1 MSQQTINQGNPP
13 IVWSTIDDAFQKINA
28 NFTELYLSIGGPGV
42 DLSSIA
48 SDLVPDG
55 NLTRDLGSISRRWRD
70 LYLGGS
76 SLYLGDALIT
86 ADISGAVNLPLG
98 STVGGSLIKDPTNVS
113 FGQISVAGQGDVLA
127 NSETGILNLAASG
140 ISITT
145 VPSTDTITFT
155 NTGVTTVTGSTG
167 VSVSSATGPVIISN
181 TGVTSALTGPGISV
195 SAPNGAVTFTNTGV
209 TSLTTDPGSGISLDA
224 GTGTVNIT
232 NSAPNI
238 IQPVH
243 RFIAVSGQ
251 VTLDAIGPNSTLTL
265 AGGTGIDVFTNSG
278 TNTVTFA
285 LEDRL
290 DIRGS
295 VFADDSTLL
304 VDAVNGLIPASVVQ
318 GTFVGNVTGSVTGNV
333 LGDVTGNVV
342 GDVKGSVFGDDS
354 TKIVDAVENKVFA
367 EFFGN
372 IAGNV
377 TGNVS
382 GNLSGNANGNHIGTF
397 TGNVF
402 SNLIDSADSSEINI
416 VPSVNCNSDLTVGG
430 DILPNTDLGGNLGAP
445 DKQWKSLYVSGS
457 TIFLGGTPVSL
468 EGGLL
473 AVNGV
478 PVSVASAEIA
488 VLDEGSSLTSA
499 ISSINFVG
507 AGVTATNVGPAVT
520 VTISGGGGGGTVT
533 WNDVTDKPT
542 FATVATSGA
551 YGDLSGTPT
560 LAAVA
565 TSGDYLDLSNQPS
578 IPSLG
583 NITFVSTT
591 IDSSDSSG
599 IVFTPAVTFN
609 SDITVENEL
618 IVNNGATVSGT
629 LNVAALNVTGTITS
643 QGSGTPELFSDNEI
657 LLTAGT
663 RVEVSSSP
671 LKMASFTS
679 VERDGLSPINGDVIY
694 NSTTNKFQGYA
705 GGSWVDLH

>member
-42 DLSSIA
+42 DLSAIA
-48 SDLVPDG
+48 ADLIPDS
-55 NLTRDLGSISRRWRD
+55 NLTRDLGSVSRRWRD

-86 ADISGAVNLPLG
+86 ADISGAVNLPTG
-98 STVGGSLIKDPTNVS
+98 STVGGLLIKDPTNVS

-127 NSETGILNLAASG
+127 NSETGVLNLSASG

-155 NTGVTTVTGSTG
+155 NTGVTSLTSGTG
-167 VSVSSATGPVIISN
+167 VSVSSSSGPVIISN
-181 TGVTSALTGPGISV
+181 TGVTSALSGTGISV
-195 SAPNGAVTFTNTGV
+195 SASTGTVTFTNVGV
-209 TSLTTDPGSGISLDA
+209 TSLVTDPGSGISIDSN
-224 GTGTVNIT
+224 TGTVNIT

-243 RFIAVSGQ
+243 RFIAVPNQ
-251 VTLDAIGPNSTLTL
+251 DTLDAIGPNSTLTFS
-265 AGGTGIDVFTNSG
+265 GGTGIGITTNDT
-278 TNTVTFA
+278 TNTVTFS
-285 LEDRL
+285 LQDRL
-290 DIRGS
+290 DIKGS

-304 VDAVNGLIPASVVQ
+304 VDAVSGFIPASVVQ
-318 GTFVGNVTGSVTGNV
+318 GTFVGS
-333 LGDVTGNVV
+333 VTGNVV
-342 GDVKGSVFGDDS
+342 GNVLGDTIGYHTGDLKGSVFGDDS

-372 IAGNV
+372 LTGNVAGNV
-377 TGNVS
+377 T

-402 SNLIDSADSSEINI
+402 SNLIDSADSSEINL
-416 VPSVNCNSDLTVGG
+416 VPSINCNSNLTVGG
-430 DILPNTDLGGNLGAP
+430 DILPSTDLGGNLGAP

-457 TIFLGGTPVSL
+457 TIFIGGTPVSI
-468 EGGLL
+468 EGGQL

-488 VLDEGSSLTSA
+488 VLDEGVSLTSA

-507 AGVTATNVGPAVT
+507 SGVTTTNAGSAITVT
-520 VTISGGGGGGTVT
+520 VSGGGGDTGNVT
-533 WNDVTDKPT
+533 FST
-542 FATVATSGA
+542 
-551 YGDLSGTPT
+551 
-560 LAAVA
+560 
-565 TSGDYLDLSNQPS
+565 
-578 IPSLG
+578 
-583 NITFVSTT
+583 TT
-591 IDSSDSSG
+591 IDTTDSSA
-599 IVFTPAVTFN
+599 ITFTPAVIFN
-609 SDITVENEL
+609 SDITIENEL
-618 IVNNGATVSGT
+618 FVSNSATVSGT
-629 LNVAALNVTGTITS
+629 LNASALNITGTITS

-671 LKMASFTS
+671 FKMASFTTA
-679 VERDGLSPINGDVIY
+679 ERDELSPVNGDVIY
-694 NSTTNKFQGYA
+694 NTSVAKFQGYA
-705 GGSWVDLH
+705 GGTWVDLH